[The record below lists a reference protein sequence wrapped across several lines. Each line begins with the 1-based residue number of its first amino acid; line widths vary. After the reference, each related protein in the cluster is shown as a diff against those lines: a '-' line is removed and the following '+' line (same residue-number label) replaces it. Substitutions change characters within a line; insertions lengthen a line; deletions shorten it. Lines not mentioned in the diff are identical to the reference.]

1 MAEIAEIEEIS
12 DFDKLMERALA
23 EIDNVDKGLN
33 DWQDPIKRQPIVIY
47 TYFAKMRD
55 LWFSTSI
62 LIPSKYGLL

>member
-33 DWQDPIKRQPIVIY
+33 DWQDPIKRQ
-47 TYFAKMRD
+47 
-55 LWFSTSI
+55 STQLHI
-62 LIPSKYGLL
+62 LQK

>member
-33 DWQDPIKRQPIVIY
+33 DWQDPIKRQPIMYIFCKNERPLVFNVNTDL
-47 TYFAKMRD
+47 TY
-55 LWFSTSI
+55 I
-62 LIPSKYGLL
+62 SK